1 MKLSEIDKEILSDE
15 DIDKIVYDNTG
26 DNGQN
31 SYYGLVF
38 GNSMLLNERVEAAVL
53 AYKNKRIK
61 KIIFS
66 GGINGISNSS
76 NDLIP
81 EAVKMRNLAIELGV
95 NKDDILCEDKANNSF
110 ENVEYSFNLIGDKI
124 DKIAIITSEF
134 HLKRCMA
141 IMKKYYKEDIEYILV
156 PAKDGFT
163 DRENWFLSEKVFN
176 SGRSLVE
183 FEADLLIKYAKENK
197 LYDLEIK

>member
-53 AYKNKRIK
+53 AYKNKRIE

-110 ENVEYSFNLIGDKI
+110 ENVEYSFNLIDDKI

-141 IMKKYYKEDIEYILV
+141 IIKKYHHNIDIIMIH
-156 PAKDGFT
+156 AKDRFT
-163 DRENWFLSEKVFN
+163 DRDNWFLSDNTWN
-176 SGRSLVE
+176 SGRSLAIY
-183 FEADLLIKYAKENK
+183 EAKLLIKYAKENK
-197 LYDLEIK
+197 IYDIDIG

>member
-15 DIDKIVYDNTG
+15 DIDKIVYDNTS

-38 GNSMLLNERVEAAVL
+38 GNSVLLNERVEAAVL

-81 EAVKMRNLAIELGV
+81 EAVKMRNLSIELGV
-95 NKDDILCEDKANNSF
+95 NKNDILCEDMANNSF
-110 ENVEYSFNLIGDKI
+110 ENVEYSFNLIGNKI

-141 IMKKYYKEDIEYILV
+141 IIKKYHHNIDIIMIH
-156 PAKDGFT
+156 AKDRST
-163 DRENWFLSEKVFN
+163 DRDNWFLSDNTWN
-176 SGRSLVE
+176 SGRSLATY
-183 FEADLLIKYAKENK
+183 EAKLLIKYAKENK
-197 LYDLEIK
+197 IYDIDIG

>member
-66 GGINGISNSS
+66 GGSNGISNSS

-95 NKDDILCEDKANNSF
+95 NKDDILCEDMANNSF
-110 ENVEYSFNLIGDKI
+110 ENVEYSFNLIDDKI

-141 IMKKYYKEDIEYILV
+141 IIKKYHHNIDIIMIH
-156 PAKDGFT
+156 AKDGFT
-163 DRENWFLSEKVFN
+163 DRDNWFLSDNTWN
-176 SGRSLVE
+176 SGRSLATY
-183 FEADLLIKYAKENK
+183 EAKFLIKYAKENK
-197 LYDLEIK
+197 IYDIDIS